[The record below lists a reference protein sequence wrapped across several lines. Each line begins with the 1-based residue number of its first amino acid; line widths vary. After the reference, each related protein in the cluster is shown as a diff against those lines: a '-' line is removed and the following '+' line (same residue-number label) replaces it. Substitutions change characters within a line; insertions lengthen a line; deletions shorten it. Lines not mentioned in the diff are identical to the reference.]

1 MTSIAIALLTVLLTG
16 GFDQSRQ
23 VQVRIEGYLGATRQE
38 TKAWEELEVRVGEGP
53 MRKFAMTDIKSLSG
67 GPVMGAD
74 LLQQVEM
81 IKPNFIF
88 TGDDELI
95 QKIATAQPNQLL
107 KITGYTQ
114 LGSQFVLVETVER
127 SEPITG
133 PTPTPNLREELLGF

>member
-1 MTSIAIALLTVLLTG
+1 MPWTVALLTVLLTG
-16 GFDQSRQ
+16 GFDEFRQ

-38 TKAWEELEVRVGEGP
+38 TQAWEELDVRVGEGP

-67 GPVMGAD
+67 GPVLGAD

-88 TGDDELI
+88 TGGDDLI

-133 PTPTPNLREELLGF
+133 PTPTPSLREKLLGF